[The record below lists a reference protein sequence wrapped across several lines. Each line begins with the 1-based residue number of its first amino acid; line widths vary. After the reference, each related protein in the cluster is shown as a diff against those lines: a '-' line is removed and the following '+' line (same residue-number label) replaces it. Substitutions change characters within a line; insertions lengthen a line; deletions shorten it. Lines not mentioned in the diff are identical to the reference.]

1 MNMRNKY
8 LIAGVCAASLF
19 AVSACGNK
27 KEEEA
32 KAAAAAAA
40 AATAQQ
46 EQAAA
51 AAAQQAQAAA
61 SAEWA
66 TLSADLPKMVSA
78 IQSRV
83 DILSKSK
90 KLPANVSKE
99 SFESAKAGLDMI
111 NSNWGEATAAA
122 AAGNSIEAVDKAR
135 LVEQKGKEVL
145 ALLGMSGG

>member
-1 MNMRNKY
+1 MRVKC
-8 LIAGVCAASLF
+8 LIATVCVASLLT
-19 AVSACGNK
+19 VGACGNK

-40 AATAQQ
+40 AAHEAQAA
-46 EQAAA
+46 AAA

-66 TLSADLPKMVSA
+66 TLSTEVPKMVSA

-99 SFESAKAGLDMI
+99 SFAAAKAGLDMI
-111 NSNWGEATAAA
+111 NSTWGEATAAA
-122 AAGNSIEAVDKAR
+122 AAGNSVDAVAKAKM
-135 LVEQKGKEVL
+135 VQEKGQEVL
-145 ALLGMSGG
+145 GLLGMSSV